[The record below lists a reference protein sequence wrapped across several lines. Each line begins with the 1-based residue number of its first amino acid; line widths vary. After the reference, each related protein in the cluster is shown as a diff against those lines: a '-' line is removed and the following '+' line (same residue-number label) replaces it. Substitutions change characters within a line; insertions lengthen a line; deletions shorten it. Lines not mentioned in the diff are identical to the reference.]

1 MLYNLIASIKNLRE
15 GIATDGSNV
24 KVLLTASKMKR
35 CSYIMD
41 LEYKLVLALNYSDY
55 PTDGES
61 RYFETMVEY
70 MEKFYD

>member
-1 MLYNLIASIKNLRE
+1 
-15 GIATDGSNV
+15 
-24 KVLLTASKMKR
+24 MKR

-41 LEYKLVLALNYSDY
+41 LEYKLVLALNFSDY

-70 MEKFYD
+70 MEKFYDQFDVVSDLTNHMLLLDKPEVIKLIEHAR